1 MKTNSFRPVMPSGIK
16 GILFY
21 LRMKFSSM
29 SKRMELLRP
38 YFHYLGKDVKLFSP
52 SLPSELYLISIEDNV
67 MCASGVR
74 FLTHDASIN
83 HLMRITPGELMDS
96 VGSIVL
102 RENCFIGAFSTLM
115 PNCSVGKNSI
125 VAAGSIVTKHIPDNE
140 VWGGVPARKLMEI
153 SELRDKKLIEAKKLP
168 WLHGGT
174 KLTGNDLVQSREHF
188 FFEDDFKY
196 K

>member
-16 GILFY
+16 GILLY

-38 YFHYLGKDVKLFSP
+38 YFHYLGKNVKLFSP

-102 RENCFIGAFSTLM
+102 HENCFIGAFSTLM

-140 VWGGVPARKLMEI
+140 VWGGYQ
-153 SELRDKKLIEAKKLP
+153 
-168 WLHGGT
+168 
-174 KLTGNDLVQSREHF
+174 LVN
-188 FFEDDFKY
+188 
-196 K
+196 